1 LKIYNRYF
9 VTVAIVLLSTT
20 VILIAAGQTSL
31 DIFYSIFVIEALIV
45 TELFVYFNKKSR
57 RVLNIVGVMLFGGF
71 GIVLCIQVLKALLI
85 F

>member
-1 LKIYNRYF
+1 M
-9 VTVAIVLLSTT
+9 LLTTT

-31 DIFYSIFVIEALIV
+31 DIFYSLYVVEALIV

-57 RVLNIVGVMLFGGF
+57 RVLNIVGVLLFGAF
-71 GIVLCIQVLKALLI
+71 GIVLCLQVLKVLLI

>member
-1 LKIYNRYF
+1 MKIYDRYF
-9 VTVAIVLLSTT
+9 ITVAIVLLSTT

-31 DIFYSIFVIEALIV
+31 DIFYSLYVIEALIV

-57 RVLNIVGVMLFGGF
+57 RVLNIVGVLLFGGF
-71 GIVLCIQVLKALLI
+71 GIVLCLQVLKALLI

>member
-1 LKIYNRYF
+1 MKIYNRYF
-9 VTVAIVLLSTT
+9 ITVAIVLLSTT

-31 DIFYSIFVIEALIV
+31 DIFYSLYVIEALIV

-57 RVLNIVGVMLFGGF
+57 RVLNIVGVLLFGGF
-71 GIVLCIQVLKALLI
+71 GIVLCLQVLKALLI